1 MASKRPP
8 LHPVHPLLAPS
19 DHHHPG
25 ELVNSLPLSVRA
37 KANTTNHQ
45 ARISQWS
52 IHDERGDVDGR
63 DIFVHE
69 SFNLGDFRTP
79 AGNIGGGG
87 SEDRNGRDQ

>member
-1 MASKRPP
+1 MGVDELR
-8 LHPVHPLLAPS
+8 LA
-19 DHHHPG
+19 
-25 ELVNSLPLSVRA
+25 NSLPRA
-37 KANTTNHQ
+37 ITIIPGSSSTPSPSAFEPKRTPP
-45 ARISQWS
+45 IIKLVSPIWS